1 MDNDDHLD
9 SDQLTPH
16 IIAALRDIE
25 PAGDALRDAHIT
37 SALGHLSVEA
47 RSPRRSWLAVAAASL
62 VLVAGGV
69 ALGRATTNSKST
81 FASASPGSTA
91 TTVVTKGDLGTTS
104 TSIPLCA
111 SRVAGTFVGSYS
123 ANGQQWLMFVADET
137 LAIVNNTSCEIASR
151 TPLPT
156 IP

>member
-16 IIAALRDIE
+16 IIAAMRDVE
-25 PAGDALRDAHIT
+25 PADDALRDAHIT

-47 RSPRRSWLAVAAASL
+47 RSPLRSWLTVAAASL
-62 VLVAGGV
+62 ILVAGGV
-69 ALGRATTNSKST
+69 VIGRATSNSKST
-81 FASASPGSTA
+81 FASASPGATA
-91 TTVVTKGDLGTTS
+91 TTTVAKGDLGTT
-104 TSIPLCA
+104 TIVPLCA
-111 SRVAGTFVGSYS
+111 SRVAGTFIGSYS
-123 ANGQQWLMFVADET
+123 ANGRQWLMYVSDKT